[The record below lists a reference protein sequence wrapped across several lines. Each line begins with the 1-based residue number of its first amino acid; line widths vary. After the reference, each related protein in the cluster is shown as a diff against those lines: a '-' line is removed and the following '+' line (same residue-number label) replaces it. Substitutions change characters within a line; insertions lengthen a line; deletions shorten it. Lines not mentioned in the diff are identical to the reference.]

1 MSNWW
6 ANRLAGASGPPPAV
20 PQRDKAAPP
29 PAQQQ
34 PIQPHYQRP
43 PASSLAQ
50 EHCPSCGSGNYM
62 AAPGSQYKRCYD
74 CGHPISQSGT
84 GVGSTSADAP
94 AKRATQVPGG
104 GFNPTQIVG
113 KVE

>member
-6 ANRLAGASGPPPAV
+6 ANRLASNPSTAP
-20 PQRDKAAPP
+20 RTAPP
-29 PAQQQ
+29 PLPTVGREETPRPQ
-34 PIQPHYQRP
+34 PSYNRP

-62 AAPGSQYKRCYD
+62 SAPGSQYKRCYD

-94 AKRATQVPGG
+94 AKKATQVQGG

-113 KVE
+113 KVQ